1 MNTVQFNQAF
11 ELAKAKVELPEYR
24 PADFGLDVD
33 YGLFDGYAYPDFDP
47 VTCTIKQVAALMRWQ
62 ARYLN
67 GNWDMEEIND
77 IREVGRAKFMV
88 VGDYVCPHCHHT
100 VMV

>member
-1 MNTVQFNQAF
+1 MKKVNTVQFNQAF
-11 ELAKAKVELPEYR
+11 ELAKAKVEL
-24 PADFGLDVD
+24 LDVD
-33 YGLFDGYAYPDFDP
+33 FGLFDGCAYPDFEP

-88 VGDYVCPHCHHT
+88 VGDYVCPHCQHT